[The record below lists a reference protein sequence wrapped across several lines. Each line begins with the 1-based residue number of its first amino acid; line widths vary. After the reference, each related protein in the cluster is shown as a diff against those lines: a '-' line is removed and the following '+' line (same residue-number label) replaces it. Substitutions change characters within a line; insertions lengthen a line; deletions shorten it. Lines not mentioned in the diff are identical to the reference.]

1 MSSPLFFVA
10 ILIPHHCQSVSCH
23 CHPHHCHC
31 PGMGPGCRCCHPNNA
46 CCPISASP
54 DISQQLVAS
63 SINILVNISSLSP
76 PMSPSSSPTPLS
88 SSDSP
93 YIPLHQKTFLA
104 RAKARLAT
112 ADSRQAKTFAAV
124 ELLLQFC
131 TFYVFPSPPELG
143 IGPLLFPKFCTNK
156 HPGFCNHNI
165 FNLHFANESFAFGQG
180 VN

>member
-1 MSSPLFFVA
+1 MLVAIA
-10 ILIPHHCQSVSCH
+10 ILIIVIALAWDQV
-23 CHPHHCHC
+23 
-31 PGMGPGCRCCHPNNA
+31 A
-46 CCPISASP
+46 DVATPIM
-54 DISQQLVAS
+54 LVARYPPLQIFLNNSSHLPSISS
-63 SINILVNISSLSP
+63 SISS

-156 HPGFCNHNI
+156 HPGFCNHNV